1 MIVFDTV
8 ESYPKAGVG
17 YLMGKES
24 NNIIRLINVAI
35 TRAKGK
41 LITVA
46 NDKFWSNLYK
56 GTDHVFYKLL
66 SYIKEGHK
74 VVAQSNKTLLSYI
87 EEINPGSMMQIYTN
101 EDAAIFMLENDL
113 EKSKGRVIVS
123 LSSSNLRET
132 QGQVIQALD
141 YAHNR
146 GVDIWMKSNEYS
158 GLPDTW
164 KMYCVETENATFPLI
179 VIDDKIAWYGL
190 PTATW
195 IFKVDKSSSLL
206 TVLHAMVRI
215 KGRNTVE
222 MIKALTE
229 LDVIQVGVNKRP
241 LSDKESSLRSNRT
254 EGKSIRSIGK
264 DLQDTLQANRER
276 CVGMAANI
284 RGSNEPNRHACMD
297 IWRLP
302 RLSA

>member
-101 EDAAIFMLENDL
+101 EDAAIFMLE
-113 EKSKGRVIVS
+113 K
-123 LSSSNLRET
+123 
-132 QGQVIQALD
+132 
-141 YAHNR
+141 
-146 GVDIWMKSNEYS
+146 
-158 GLPDTW
+158 
-164 KMYCVETENATFPLI
+164 
-179 VIDDKIAWYGL
+179 
-190 PTATW
+190 
-195 IFKVDKSSSLL
+195 
-206 TVLHAMVRI
+206 
-215 KGRNTVE
+215 
-222 MIKALTE
+222 
-229 LDVIQVGVNKRP
+229 
-241 LSDKESSLRSNRT
+241 
-254 EGKSIRSIGK
+254 
-264 DLQDTLQANRER
+264 
-276 CVGMAANI
+276 
-284 RGSNEPNRHACMD
+284 
-297 IWRLP
+297 
-302 RLSA
+302 